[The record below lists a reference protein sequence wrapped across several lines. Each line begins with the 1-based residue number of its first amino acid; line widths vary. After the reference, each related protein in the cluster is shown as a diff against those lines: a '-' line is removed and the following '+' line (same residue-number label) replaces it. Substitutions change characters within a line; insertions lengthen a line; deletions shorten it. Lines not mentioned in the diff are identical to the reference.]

1 MKKKLFS
8 ILKYGIFI
16 ALGVSLVWIAIAQ
29 LSPEERENSYKAIVN
44 ANYFWVVISMAAGIV
59 AHWSRAVRWRML
71 MEPLGHRPTV
81 TNVFFAVCT
90 GYLANYAIPRLGE
103 VARCSLLTKYEKIP
117 LTESFGTVIA
127 ERIVDMITMLL
138 VFFITLAIQFDEIYG
153 QVDKWI
159 FIPAAGIGNKL
170 MNNKPVLVL
179 AIIGFLGIVAAF
191 FFLRRKIKGMLSV
204 KVQNLLKGFL
214 EGFRSIRKVRNP
226 WWFVFHSLLIW
237 TMYYAM
243 VHFVFFSFSET
254 SHLGLKAGL
263 AVLMFGSIG
272 VMLTP
277 GGLGIYP
284 IMVGSV
290 LLTMF
295 EIPKELGQA
304 FGWVAWTSQFVLI
317 LILGAIS
324 LSLFPVLNKST
335 GLASEAPEQSGTVRE

>member
-1 MKKKLFS
+1 MKKKALS
-8 ILKYGIFI
+8 ILKYGLFI
-16 ALGVSLVWIAIAQ
+16 GLGVLLVWIAIAQ

-44 ANYFWVVISMAAGIV
+44 ANYFWVAISMIAGVV

-71 MEPLGHRPTV
+71 MEPLGHQPTM

-103 VARCSLLTKYEKIP
+103 VARCSLLTRYEKIP
-117 LTESFGTVIA
+117 LTESFGTVVA
-127 ERIVDMITMLL
+127 ERIVDMITMLV
-138 VFFITLAIQFDEIYG
+138 VFFVTFSIQFDDIYG

-159 FIPAAGIGNKL
+159 FTPAISIGNKI
-170 MNNKPVLVL
+170 MANKILLFVFL
-179 AIIGFLGIVAAF
+179 ALFVAAIGAFVF
-191 FFLRRKIKGMLSV
+191 FRKKISGMLSQ
-204 KVQNLLKGFL
+204 KVQNLAKGFL
-214 EGFRSIRKVRNP
+214 EGFRSIRKVRHP

-237 TMYYAM
+237 IMYYAM
-243 VHFVFFSFSET
+243 VHFVFYSFDAT
-254 SHLGLKAGL
+254 SHLGFKAGM

-295 EIPKELGQA
+295 SIPKELGQA
-304 FGWVAWTSQFVLI
+304 FGWVAWSSQFVLI

-324 LSLFPVLNKST
+324 LSMFPMLNKDKEPKKAVT
-335 GLASEAPEQSGTVRE
+335 DSGTVRE

>member
-1 MKKKLFS
+1 LKKPVLS
-8 ILKYGIFI
+8 ILKYGLFI
-16 ALGVSLVWIAIAQ
+16 GLGVSLVWIAIVQ
-29 LSPEERENSYKAIVN
+29 LSPEERENSLKAIRN
-44 ANYFWVVISMAAGIV
+44 ANYFWVVISMLAGVI
-59 AHWSRAVRWRML
+59 AHWSRAVRWKML
-71 MEPLGHRPTV
+71 MEPLGHKPTV
-81 TNVFFAVCT
+81 TNVFFAVCS

-103 VARCSLLTKYEKIP
+103 VARCTLLTKYEKIP

-138 VFFITLAIQFDEIYG
+138 VFFFTLAIQFEDIYG

-159 FIPAAGIGNKL
+159 FTPAMSIASKL
-170 MNNKPVLVL
+170 MANKVMLVI
-179 AIIGFLGIVAAF
+179 AIAICVAVAGAF
-191 FFLRRKIKGMLSV
+191 FLFRKKIKGLLSE

-226 WWFVFHSLLIW
+226 WSFVFHSLLIW

-243 VHFVFFSFSET
+243 VHFVFYSFGET

-295 EIPKELGQA
+295 AIPKELGQA
-304 FGWVAWTSQFVLI
+304 FGWVAWSSQFILI

-324 LSLFPVLNKST
+324 LSMFPVLNKDRQVKN
-335 GLASEAPEQSGTVRE
+335 ASA

>member
-8 ILKYGIFI
+8 ILKYSLFIGLGI
-16 ALGVSLVWIAIAQ
+16 SLVWIAIAQ
-29 LSPEERENSYKAIVN
+29 LSPEERDNSMKAIRE
-44 ANYFWVVISMAAGIV
+44 ANYFWVAVSMLAGVV
-59 AHWSRAVRWRML
+59 AHWSRAVRWKML
-71 MEPLGHRPTV
+71 MEPLGHKPTT

-103 VARCSLLTKYEKIP
+103 VARCSLLTKYERIP
-117 LTESFGTVIA
+117 LTEAFGTVIA
-127 ERIVDMITMLL
+127 ERIIDMLTMLF
-138 VFFITLAIQFDEIYG
+138 VFFLTLAVQFDEIYD

-159 FIPAAGIGNKL
+159 LTPAAKIGDKL
-170 MNNKPVLVL
+170 MANKPMLILVI
-179 AIIGFLGIVAAF
+179 AIFLGVVAAF
-191 FFLRRKIKGMLSV
+191 FFFRKKIKSMLSH

-226 WWFVFHSLLIW
+226 WLFVFHSLLIW

-243 VHFVFFSFSET
+243 VHLVFYGFGAT
-254 SHLGLKAGL
+254 AHLGFKAGL

-295 EIPKELGQA
+295 AIPKDMGQA
-304 FGWVAWTSQFVLI
+304 FGWVAWSSQFLLI

-324 LSLFPVLNKST
+324 LSMFPVLNK
-335 GLASEAPEQSGTVRE
+335 GEKVNNASA

>member
-1 MKKKLFS
+1 MKKKALS
-8 ILKYGIFI
+8 IFKYGLFI
-16 ALGVSLVWIAIAQ
+16 GLGISLVWIAIAQ
-29 LSPEERENSYKAIVN
+29 LSPEERENSYKAIAN
-44 ANYFWVVISMAAGIV
+44 ANYFWVVVSMVAGIV

-71 MEPLGHRPTV
+71 MEPLGHHPTV

-138 VFFITLAIQFDEIYG
+138 VFFITFAIQFDDIYG

-159 FIPAAGIGNKL
+159 FTPAIAIGNKI
-170 MNNKPVLVL
+170 MANKILLILSVAVF
-179 AIIGFLGIVAAF
+179 IGVIAAF
-191 FFLRRKIKGMLSV
+191 FLFRKRIRGMLSQ
-204 KVQNLLKGFL
+204 KVEGLFKGFL

-226 WWFVFHSLLIW
+226 WWFVFHSFLIW
-237 TMYYAM
+237 AMYYAM
-243 VHFVFFSFSET
+243 VHFVFYSFDAT
-254 SHLGLKAGL
+254 SHLGFKAGI

-295 EIPKELGQA
+295 DIPKELGQA
-304 FGWVAWTSQFVLI
+304 FGWVAWSSQFILI

-324 LSLFPVLNKST
+324 LAMFPVLNK
-335 GLASEAPEQSGTVRE
+335 GKEENKVMPEQRYNS